1 MNIGNAYKQAHN
13 AITQYNNGNIK
24 AVAAIA
30 LL

>member
-13 AITQYNNGNIK
+13 ASTIMENIK